1 MFAETIRESL
11 KEFKILKRVFFG
23 SGSVFWY
30 HFQACREWSFLL
42 TGVAPSDFFP
52 TGAPSAEILD
62 ILAWIEREQDRSI
75 QARISA
81 FLDRRI
87 KFDVRCSTK

>member
-1 MFAETIRESL
+1 MAAVGLAGADFRYTKSFRAAGVRFYL
-11 KEFKILKRVFFG
+11 HKR
-23 SGSVFWY
+23 FW
-30 HFQACREWSFLL
+30 EWSFLL

-87 KFDVRCSTK
+87 RFDVRCSTK

>member
-1 MFAETIRESL
+1 MAAVGLAGADFRYTKSFRAAGVRFYL
-11 KEFKILKRVFFG
+11 HKRFRG
-23 SGSVFWY
+23 
-30 HFQACREWSFLL
+30 WSFLL

-87 KFDVRCSTK
+87 RFDVRCSTK

>member
-1 MFAETIRESL
+1 MAAVGLAGADFRYTKSFRAAGVRFYLHKLI
-11 KEFKILKRVFFG
+11 
-23 SGSVFWY
+23 
-30 HFQACREWSFLL
+30 REWSFLL
-42 TGVAPSDFFP
+42 TGLTPSDFFS

-87 KFDVRCSTK
+87 RFDVRCSTK